1 MSNLNYEAALKYI
14 DLGSYDKAVEKLK
27 LAIDEESSK
36 DNDIRATEYRC
47 VLGELYAQLG
57 MEYEAREEFSEVIY
71 FARENNV
78 LDRQSKIAKAYLK
91 AFDNILP
98 YADIEDADDDKK
110 TAKRIGDLPMIPKP
124 VQNEGLLPP
133 IPSANTEPANRPG
146 DVPLVP
152 KPVQNKGFISRQMNK
167 KHR

>member
-14 DLGSYDKAVEKLK
+14 DLGSYDKAVEKLN

-47 VLGELYAQLG
+47 VLGELFAQLG
-57 MEYEAREEFSEVIY
+57 KEEEAREEFTQVIQ
-71 FARENNV
+71 FADENST
-78 LDRQSKIAKAYLK
+78 LDTQRSIAQTYIN
-91 AFDNILP
+91 AF
-98 YADIEDADDDKK
+98 
-110 TAKRIGDLPMIPKP
+110 
-124 VQNEGLLPP
+124 EGLLPP

-146 DVPLVP
+146 DIPLVP

>member
-36 DNDIRATEYRC
+36 DNDTRATEYHC

-57 MEYEAREEFSEVIY
+57 KEDEAREEFTQVIQ
-71 FARENNV
+71 FADENST
-78 LDRQSKIAKAYLK
+78 LDTQRSIAQTYIN
-91 AFDNILP
+91 AF
-98 YADIEDADDDKK
+98 
-110 TAKRIGDLPMIPKP
+110 
-124 VQNEGLLPP
+124 EGLL
-133 IPSANTEPANRPG
+133 PG

>member
-1 MSNLNYEAALKYI
+1 MSNINFEAALKYI

-36 DNDIRATEYRC
+36 DNDTRATEYRC
-47 VLGELYAQLG
+47 VLGELCAQLG
-57 MEYEAREEFSEVIY
+57 KEDEAREEFTQVIQ
-71 FARENNV
+71 FADENST
-78 LDRQSKIAKAYLK
+78 LDTQRSIAQTYIN
-91 AFDNILP
+91 AF
-98 YADIEDADDDKK
+98 
-110 TAKRIGDLPMIPKP
+110 
-124 VQNEGLLPP
+124 EGLLPP

>member
-1 MSNLNYEAALKYI
+1 MSNINFEAALKYI

-36 DNDIRATEYRC
+36 DNDTRAAEYRC

-57 MEYEAREEFSEVIY
+57 KEDEAREEFTQVIQ
-71 FARENNV
+71 FADENST
-78 LDRQSKIAKAYLK
+78 LDTQRSIAQTYIN
-91 AFDNILP
+91 AF
-98 YADIEDADDDKK
+98 
-110 TAKRIGDLPMIPKP
+110 
-124 VQNEGLLPP
+124 EGLLPP
-133 IPSANTEPANRPG
+133 VPSANTEPANRPG
-146 DVPLVP
+146 DIPLVP

>member
-1 MSNLNYEAALKYI
+1 MSNINFEAALKYI

-36 DNDIRATEYRC
+36 DNDTRATEYHC
-47 VLGELYAQLG
+47 VLGELDAQLG
-57 MEYEAREEFSEVIY
+57 KEDEAREEFTQVIQ
-71 FARENNV
+71 FADENST
-78 LDRQSKIAKAYLK
+78 LDTQRSIAQTYIN
-91 AFDNILP
+91 AF
-98 YADIEDADDDKK
+98 
-110 TAKRIGDLPMIPKP
+110 
-124 VQNEGLLPP
+124 EGLLPP

>member
-14 DLGSYDKAVEKLK
+14 DLGSYDKAVEKLN

-47 VLGELYAQLG
+47 VLGELFAQLG
-57 MEYEAREEFSEVIY
+57 KEEEAREEFTQVIQ
-71 FARENNV
+71 FADENNV
-78 LDRQSKIAKAYLK
+78 LATQRSIAQTYIN
-91 AFDNILP
+91 AF
-98 YADIEDADDDKK
+98 
-110 TAKRIGDLPMIPKP
+110 
-124 VQNEGLLPP
+124 EGLLPP

>member
-1 MSNLNYEAALKYI
+1 MSNINFEAALKYI

-36 DNDIRATEYRC
+36 DNDTRATEYHC
-47 VLGELYAQLG
+47 VLCELYAQLG
-57 MEYEAREEFSEVIY
+57 KEDEAREEFTQVIQ
-71 FARENNV
+71 FADENST
-78 LDRQSKIAKAYLK
+78 LDTQRSIAQTYIN
-91 AFDNILP
+91 AF
-98 YADIEDADDDKK
+98 
-110 TAKRIGDLPMIPKP
+110 
-124 VQNEGLLPP
+124 EGLLPP

>member
-14 DLGSYDKAVEKLK
+14 DLGSYDKAVEKLN

-47 VLGELYAQLG
+47 VLGELFAQLG
-57 MEYEAREEFSEVIY
+57 KEEEAREEFTQVIQ
-71 FARENNV
+71 FADENNV
-78 LDRQSKIAKAYLK
+78 LATQRSIAKTYIN
-91 AFDNILP
+91 AFDGLILP
-98 YADIEDADDDKK
+98 APA
-110 TAKRIGDLPMIPKP
+110 AS
-124 VQNEGLLPP
+124 NE
-133 IPSANTEPANRPG
+133 TEKRPG

>member
-27 LAIDEESSK
+27 LAIDEE
-36 DNDIRATEYRC
+36 
-47 VLGELYAQLG
+47 
-57 MEYEAREEFSEVIY
+57 VIQ
-71 FARENNV
+71 FADENNV
-78 LDRQSKIAKAYLK
+78 LATQRSIAKTYIN
-91 AFDNILP
+91 AFDGL
-98 YADIEDADDDKK
+98 
-110 TAKRIGDLPMIPKP
+110 IPP
-124 VQNEGLLPP
+124 APAASNE
-133 IPSANTEPANRPG
+133 TEKRPG

>member
-47 VLGELYAQLG
+47 VLGELFAQLG
-57 MEYEAREEFSEVIY
+57 KEEEAREEFTQVIQ
-71 FARENNV
+71 FADENNV
-78 LDRQSKIAKAYLK
+78 LATQRSIAQTYIN
-91 AFDNILP
+91 AF
-98 YADIEDADDDKK
+98 
-110 TAKRIGDLPMIPKP
+110 
-124 VQNEGLLPP
+124 EGLLPP

>member
-1 MSNLNYEAALKYI
+1 MCNLNYEAALKYI

-36 DNDIRATEYRC
+36 DNDIRATEYHC

-57 MEYEAREEFSEVIY
+57 KEDEAREEFTQVIQ
-71 FARENNV
+71 FADENST
-78 LDRQSKIAKAYLK
+78 LDTQRSIAQTYIN
-91 AFDNILP
+91 AF
-98 YADIEDADDDKK
+98 
-110 TAKRIGDLPMIPKP
+110 
-124 VQNEGLLPP
+124 EGLLPP

>member
-57 MEYEAREEFSEVIY
+57 KEDEAREEFTQVIQ
-71 FARENNV
+71 FADENST
-78 LDRQSKIAKAYLK
+78 LDTQRSIAQTYIN
-91 AFDNILP
+91 AF
-98 YADIEDADDDKK
+98 
-110 TAKRIGDLPMIPKP
+110 
-124 VQNEGLLPP
+124 EGLLPP

>member
-1 MSNLNYEAALKYI
+1 MRNLNYEAALKYI

-27 LAIDEESSK
+27 LAIEEEHANK
-36 DNDIRATEYRC
+36 NDICATKYRC
-47 VLGELYAQLG
+47 VLGELFAQLG
-57 MEYEAREEFSEVIY
+57 KEDEAREEFTQVIQ
-71 FARENNV
+71 FADENST
-78 LDRQSKIAKAYLK
+78 LDTQRSIAQTYIN
-91 AFDNILP
+91 AF
-98 YADIEDADDDKK
+98 
-110 TAKRIGDLPMIPKP
+110 
-124 VQNEGLLPP
+124 EGLLPP

>member
-14 DLGSYDKAVEKLK
+14 DLGSYDKAVEKLN

-36 DNDIRATEYRC
+36 DNDIRATEYHC

-57 MEYEAREEFSEVIY
+57 KEDEAREEFTQVIQ
-71 FARENNV
+71 FADENST
-78 LDRQSKIAKAYLK
+78 LDTQRSIAQTYIN
-91 AFDNILP
+91 AF
-98 YADIEDADDDKK
+98 
-110 TAKRIGDLPMIPKP
+110 
-124 VQNEGLLPP
+124 EGLLPP

>member
-14 DLGSYDKAVEKLK
+14 DLGSYDKAVEKLN

-36 DNDIRATEYRC
+36 DNDIRAAEYRC
-47 VLGELYAQLG
+47 VLGELFAQLG
-57 MEYEAREEFSEVIY
+57 KEDEAREEFTQVIQ
-71 FARENNV
+71 FADENST
-78 LDRQSKIAKAYLK
+78 LDTQRSIAQTYIN
-91 AFDNILP
+91 AF
-98 YADIEDADDDKK
+98 
-110 TAKRIGDLPMIPKP
+110 
-124 VQNEGLLPP
+124 EGLLPP

>member
-27 LAIDEESSK
+27 LAIDE
-36 DNDIRATEYRC
+36 
-47 VLGELYAQLG
+47 
-57 MEYEAREEFSEVIY
+57 AREEFTQVIQ
-71 FARENNV
+71 FADENST
-78 LDRQSKIAKAYLK
+78 LDTQRSIAQTYIN
-91 AFDNILP
+91 AF
-98 YADIEDADDDKK
+98 
-110 TAKRIGDLPMIPKP
+110 
-124 VQNEGLLPP
+124 EGLLPP

>member
-14 DLGSYDKAVEKLK
+14 DLGSYDKAVEKLN

-47 VLGELYAQLG
+47 VLGELFAQLG
-57 MEYEAREEFSEVIY
+57 KEEEAREEFTQVIQ
-71 FARENNV
+71 FADENNV
-78 LDRQSKIAKAYLK
+78 LATQRSIAKTYIN
-91 AFDNILP
+91 AFCGL
-98 YADIEDADDDKK
+98 
-110 TAKRIGDLPMIPKP
+110 IPP
-124 VQNEGLLPP
+124 APAASNE
-133 IPSANTEPANRPG
+133 TEKRPG
-146 DVPLVP
+146 YVPLVP

>member
-27 LAIDEESSK
+27 LAIEEEHANK
-36 DNDIRATEYRC
+36 NDICATKYRC
-47 VLGELYAQLG
+47 VLGELFAQLG
-57 MEYEAREEFSEVIY
+57 KEEEAREEFTQVIQ
-71 FARENNV
+71 FADENST
-78 LDRQSKIAKAYLK
+78 LDTQRSIAQTYIN
-91 AFDNILP
+91 AF
-98 YADIEDADDDKK
+98 
-110 TAKRIGDLPMIPKP
+110 
-124 VQNEGLLPP
+124 EGLLPP

-146 DVPLVP
+146 DVPLIP

>member
-47 VLGELYAQLG
+47 VLGELFAQLG
-57 MEYEAREEFSEVIY
+57 KEDEAREEFTQVIQ
-71 FARENNV
+71 FADENST
-78 LDRQSKIAKAYLK
+78 LDTQRSIAQTYIN
-91 AFDNILP
+91 AF
-98 YADIEDADDDKK
+98 
-110 TAKRIGDLPMIPKP
+110 
-124 VQNEGLLPP
+124 EGLLPP

>member
-1 MSNLNYEAALKYI
+1 MSNINFEAALKYI

-36 DNDIRATEYRC
+36 DNDTRATEYHC
-47 VLGELYAQLG
+47 VLGEHYAQLG
-57 MEYEAREEFSEVIY
+57 KEDEAREEFTQVIQ
-71 FARENNV
+71 FADENST
-78 LDRQSKIAKAYLK
+78 LDTQRSIAQTYIN
-91 AFDNILP
+91 AF
-98 YADIEDADDDKK
+98 
-110 TAKRIGDLPMIPKP
+110 
-124 VQNEGLLPP
+124 EGLLPP

>member
-1 MSNLNYEAALKYI
+1 MSNINFEAALKYI

-36 DNDIRATEYRC
+36 DNDTRATEYHC

-57 MEYEAREEFSEVIY
+57 KEDEAREEFTQVIQ
-71 FARENNV
+71 FADENNV
-78 LDRQSKIAKAYLK
+78 LATQRSIAKTYIN
-91 AFDNILP
+91 AFYGL
-98 YADIEDADDDKK
+98 
-110 TAKRIGDLPMIPKP
+110 IPP
-124 VQNEGLLPP
+124 APEASNE
-133 IPSANTEPANRPG
+133 TEKRPG
-146 DVPLVP
+146 YVPLVP

>member
-1 MSNLNYEAALKYI
+1 MSNINFEAALKYI

-36 DNDIRATEYRC
+36 DNDTRATEYHC
-47 VLGELYAQLG
+47 VPGELYAQLG
-57 MEYEAREEFSEVIY
+57 KEDEAREEFTQVIQ
-71 FARENNV
+71 FADENST
-78 LDRQSKIAKAYLK
+78 LDTQRSIAQTYIN
-91 AFDNILP
+91 AF
-98 YADIEDADDDKK
+98 
-110 TAKRIGDLPMIPKP
+110 
-124 VQNEGLLPP
+124 EGLLPP

>member
-36 DNDIRATEYRC
+36 DNDTRAAEYRC

-57 MEYEAREEFSEVIY
+57 KEDEAREEFTQVIQ
-71 FARENNV
+71 FADENST
-78 LDRQSKIAKAYLK
+78 LDTQRSIAQTYIN
-91 AFDNILP
+91 AF
-98 YADIEDADDDKK
+98 
-110 TAKRIGDLPMIPKP
+110 
-124 VQNEGLLPP
+124 EGLLPP

>member
-47 VLGELYAQLG
+47 VLGELFAQLG
-57 MEYEAREEFSEVIY
+57 KEEEAREEFTQVIQ
-71 FARENNV
+71 FADENST
-78 LDRQSKIAKAYLK
+78 LDTQRSIAQTYIN
-91 AFDNILP
+91 AF
-98 YADIEDADDDKK
+98 
-110 TAKRIGDLPMIPKP
+110 
-124 VQNEGLLPP
+124 EGLLPP